1 MSTATKS
8 NVMSNFPVKS
18 SSSKR
23 HTKLIGR
30 IFIYAMLLGFVA
42 YFLMPLIVMLFAS
55 FKDMDEIRHTSIMAP
70 PGNPTFKPW
79 GDAWSNAC
87 VGVDCVGLHGF
98 YLNTILMVVPAVI
111 VSTMIGA
118 LNGFALTK
126 FNFPGSKYVYA
137 LILFGTFVPYQ
148 SVLIPIAKTL
158 GFMGLAGGIPGL
170 ILVNIVYGLP
180 FTTMFFRNYFISVPQ
195 ELVKAAQVDG
205 AGFWQTFWMII
216 LPLSVPMI
224 VVTVIFQFTS
234 IWNDFLF
241 GVSFTSG
248 TSTPIMVALNNMVT
262 ASTGERPYNVHM
274 AAALLAALPTLVVYF
289 LAGKYFVRGLMAGAV
304 KG

>member
-1 MSTATKS
+1 MSVATKS
-8 NVMSNFPVKS
+8 DFAVEFPVKS
-18 SSSKR
+18 GLRRKFSK
-23 HTKLIGR
+23 LFGR
-30 IFIYAMLLGFVA
+30 AFIYTVLLVFVA

-55 FKDMDEIRHTSIMAP
+55 FKDLNEISASSILSFP
-70 PGNPTFKPW
+70 VSPTVQPW
-79 GDAWSNAC
+79 VDAWSNAC
-87 VGVDCVGLHGF
+87 VGIDCIGLQGF
-98 YLNTILMVVPAVI
+98 YIKTILMVVPAV
-111 VSTMIGA
+111 VLSTLIGA
-118 LNGFALTK
+118 LNGYALTK

-137 LILFGTFVPYQ
+137 MILFGSFVPYQ
-148 SVLIPIAKTL
+148 AVLIPIAKTL
-158 GFMGLAGGIPGL
+158 GYLGLAGGISGL
-170 ILVNIVYGLP
+170 ILTHTVYGLP

-205 AGFWQTFWMII
+205 AGFWTIFWVII
-216 LPLSVPMI
+216 LPLSIPMI
-224 VVTVIFQFTS
+224 VVTVIFQFTG

-248 TSTPIMVALNNMVT
+248 ENTPIMVALNNMVS

-289 LAGKYFVRGLMAGAV
+289 LAGKYFVRGLMAGSV